1 MDEGLRRAGLSEYAK
16 KYGANGAER
25 GKDAAKDSSLE
36 GVADVC
42 TTGLQRRNRNINL
55 LGKRLKDTNEECH
68 ELAREFD
75 RLATEIRK
83 IRLKPKPATDFKYL
97 RLDGYYPDYTL
108 AHREFSAQQDYAYQH
123 SRKFDVIHIIKRKS
137 EKLKDY
143 MSQARNIL
151 YQNDYE
157 LIEKIIKNDER
168 MLKYLKCDVVLE
180 PQNSRFKDEISA
192 YKVSLDNFEDIKLT
206 IEAVKSSKPKV
217 TPQSNELV
225 SDQSLDL
232 DLKPKSNPK
241 QDFDLNF

>member
-1 MDEGLRRAGLSEYAK
+1 AK
-16 KYGANGAER
+16 E
-25 GKDAAKDSSLE
+25 
-36 GVADVC
+36 
-42 TTGLQRRNRNINL
+42 
-55 LGKRLKDTNEECH
+55 
-68 ELAREFD
+68 
-75 RLATEIRK
+75 
-83 IRLKPKPATDFKYL
+83 FKYL
-97 RLDGYYPDYTL
+97 RGDAYYPDYAL

-206 IEAVKSSKPKV
+206 IEAVKSSK
-217 TPQSNELV
+217 
-225 SDQSLDL
+225 
-232 DLKPKSNPK
+232 
-241 QDFDLNF
+241 

>member
-1 MDEGLRRAGLSEYAK
+1 MDEGLRGSGLSEYAK
-16 KYGANGAER
+16 KYSANGVER
-25 GKDAAKDSSLE
+25 RKDTAQDRTLE
-36 GVADVC
+36 SVADVC

-143 MSQARNIL
+143 VNQARNML
-151 YQNDYE
+151 YRSDYE

-168 MLKYLKCDVVLE
+168 MLKYLECDAVLE
-180 PQNSRFKDEISA
+180 SQNVHLKTQRSDYRA
-192 YKVSLDNFEDIKLT
+192 SLDTFEEIKAT
-206 IEAVKSSKPKV
+206 IEAVKSSKPKI